1 MSRRD
6 GRLAAL
12 LGALLLAL
20 SFAPLSD
27 PASTLVA
34 RDILKFHLP
43 LRASWAELAAAGAAQ
58 WDPFAHGGQP
68 LVSNPNYGA
77 LYPPS
82 WLALLLPAPIAL
94 AWMVLLHAALAAVG
108 AARLARR
115 LGADAWSALL
125 AALAYTAG
133 PTYLSLLHSLP
144 LALGMSWLPWILA
157 ATLALVDAADV
168 AARRR
173 AALGLAFALALLVI
187 TGDPVMLA
195 MTGIVLGAF
204 VLFRFRRARSAAAW
218 LAIACGLGAA
228 LASVQL
234 LPALARLAESP
245 RAGGLDFAQA
255 TRWSLPWPRVV
266 ELLFPR
272 FFGDPTRPELAL
284 YFGWGI
290 HDRDYPYLL
299 LLDVSWP
306 LLLLALAAWT
316 RRSTPDRWPWLLAA
330 AAGLALALGRHNPLN
345 RVLFPLLPGLDQV
358 RYPEKFFL
366 LPLAAAIF
374 TAAVAWRR
382 LLDERDRGRPAA
394 AELPAALAASFAGL
408 ALIFVGLTHGA
419 PRLTEWFVR
428 AHSGLPPGDLA
439 LARAQQLLR
448 LESRVS
454 LVLALGAL
462 ALFAAARFTRVPRR
476 ALELAAV
483 ALVAGEL
490 AWYGRPLAAT
500 LPTDQVF
507 TRPAILA
514 VIDAANG
521 RWYSD
526 AGRLNEETE
535 IVFTGGDAELAWARA
550 PIDRLDPRIGNLFGA
565 SYALDLDYDLTLTP
579 PAARAAALLARL
591 DPASE
596 RGRRLLGAWS
606 VRHLVHRRAAREM
619 AEEYRLS
626 GVAPRSAV
634 HSENRQALAPVR
646 FVAGAS
652 SFPDATA
659 AEQAAIAAGLPLGS
673 HEFLIGAGEL
683 PAGRL
688 DRARLLAA
696 EVRGADLAV
705 ELTAEAPALLVVATT
720 FDRDWRAR
728 LDGAALPL
736 YECAAGYLAAL
747 VPAGEHRLELA
758 FRDRWFARGA
768 WVTALALASALGLF
782 LASRPR
788 SRGEAAGRPAPASY
802 NALDRAAP

>member
-20 SFAPLSD
+20 FFSPLSD
-27 PASTLVA
+27 PGSTLVA

-43 LRASWAELAAAGAAQ
+43 LRASWAELADAGAAQ

-82 WLALLLPAPIAL
+82 WLALLLPVPIAL
-94 AWMVLLHAALAAVG
+94 SWMVLLHAALAAVG

-157 ATLALVDAADV
+157 ATLALLDAPDA

-173 AALGLAFALALLVI
+173 AALGLAFALALQAT

-204 VLFRFRRARSAAAW
+204 LLFRFRRARSAAAW
-218 LAIACGLGAA
+218 LAIALGLGAA

-234 LPALARLAESP
+234 LPAMARLAASP
-245 RAGGLDFAQA
+245 RAGGLEFAQA
-255 TRWSLPWPRVV
+255 TRWSLPWQRVV

-290 HDRDYPYLL
+290 HDRDFPYLL
-299 LLDVSWP
+299 LLDISWP
-306 LLLLALAAWT
+306 LLLLAVVAWT
-316 RRSTPDRWPWLLAA
+316 RRPTPDRWPWLLAA

-366 LPLAAAIF
+366 LSLAAGIF

-394 AELPAALAASFAGL
+394 AELPAALAASLAGL
-408 ALIFVGLTHGA
+408 ALIFVGLAHGA

-428 AHSGLPPGDLA
+428 AHSGLPPGDLV
-439 LARAQQLLR
+439 LARSQQLLR

-454 LVLALGAL
+454 LALALGAL

-500 LPTDQVF
+500 LPTEQVF

-514 VIDAANG
+514 GIEAANG

-579 PAARAAALLARL
+579 PAARAATLLARL
-591 DPASE
+591 DPASDL
-596 RGRRLLGAWS
+596 GRRLLGAWG
-606 VRHLVHRRAAREM
+606 VRHLVHRRAAPDM
-619 AEEYRLS
+619 AAEYRLS
-626 GVAPRSAV
+626 GVAPR
-634 HSENRQALAPVR
+634 
-646 FVAGAS
+646 FVAAAS

-659 AEQAAIAAGLPLGS
+659 AEQAAIAAGLPLGR
-673 HEFLIGAGEL
+673 HEYLIGAGEL

-705 ELTAEAPALLVVATT
+705 DLAAEAPALLVVATT
-720 FDRDWRAR
+720 FDRDWSAR
-728 LDGAALPL
+728 LDGTALPL

-747 VPAGEHRLELA
+747 VPAGEHRLALA
-758 FRDRWFARGA
+758 YRDPWFARGA
-768 WVTALALASALGLF
+768 WVTALALAGALGLF

-788 SRGEAAGRPAPASY
+788 PRGEDAGRPPPASY
-802 NALDRAAP
+802 NAPDRAAP